1 MQSTQRLANASRTVA
16 HAGLQRRRHQ
26 APAPGS
32 SARVRRGRGSSSRRG
47 LRARDLRLSILVPDR
62 CGERGDP
69 TSDAKR
75 LVATGEFI
83 HANPSDPI
91 HWGSGQVRV
100 LGNQSGAHLVHVDE
114 SFEVGPGPSFHVYL
128 VDHPKVH
135 SGADFEA
142 SELVDLGR
150 LKAFKGSQN
159 YPVPQG
165 IDLARYRSVV
175 IWCKQFSVLI
185 SPATLQPAT

>member
-1 MQSTQRLANASRTVA
+1 MHSAQHPGNAASTMA
-16 HAGLQRRRHQ
+16 HAGL
-26 APAPGS
+26 P
-32 SARVRRGRGSSSRRG
+32 RRGHRLLIPLLAFVAGVGLGLVGGFG
-47 LRARDLRLSILVPDR
+47 LRIFVCPFWFLTEVASEAI
-62 CGERGDP
+62 P
-69 TSDAKR
+69 TPEAKR

-91 HWGSGQVRV
+91 HWGSGQVQV
-100 LGNQSGAHLVHVDE
+100 LGDQSGAHLVHLDE
-114 SFEVGPGPSFHVYL
+114 SFEVGPGPAFHVYL
-128 VDHPKVH
+128 VDHPKVR
-135 SGADFEA
+135 SGADFEG
-142 SELVDLGR
+142 SEMVDLGR

-185 SPATLQPAT
+185 SPATPQPAT

>member
-1 MQSTQRLANASRTVA
+1 MQIAQPPGNASRTMA
-16 HAGLQRRRHQ
+16 HAGL
-26 APAPGS
+26 P
-32 SARVRRGRGSSSRRG
+32 RRGRRLLIPLLAFVAGVGLGLVGRLGLGIFVYPFWFLTEVGSEAIPRRTRSASSRPESSS
-47 LRARDLRLSILVPDR
+47 I
-62 CGERGDP
+62 
-69 TSDAKR
+69 
-75 LVATGEFI
+75 
-83 HANPSDPI
+83 PSDPI

-100 LGNQSGAHLVHVDE
+100 LEDQSGTHLLHLDKG
-114 SFEVGPGPSFHVYL
+114 FEVAPAPPSTSYL
-128 VDHPKVH
+128 VDHPMVR

-150 LKAFKGSQN
+150 LKAFKGSQS

-185 SPATLQPAT
+185 SPATLLPAT